1 MRRANQLLLVL
12 ALASVTA
19 CGDATG
25 TPTLAGPVGAPPA
38 TATTSTDIAVTTTIY
53 DADAIGNPL
62 LMQSDDFNGSGFATY
77 SPIGGVHN
85 SLTSH
90 VTATGAWQL
99 YIGNQTTR
107 TVHLLLA
114 DAGLPFAN
122 GYYWSSVEMASR
134 CSDQSGTQV
143 SVRALAVGASYDN
156 CSLIVDFDIGT
167 RQKTTYKLA
176 MGPNFAGTGRATVT
190 CNATDGTYCTSW
202 TIVPNDA
209 APNARV
215 AILTGGNGTTS
226 LDGKFYTNS
235 YSVTD
240 RKSTRLNS
248 SHD

>member
-53 DADAIGNPL
+53 DADAVGNPL

-122 GYYWSSVEMASR
+122 GYYWSSVEVASR
-134 CSDQSGTQV
+134 CDDAAGNQLSILQ
-143 SVRALAVGASYDN
+143 LAQGASYDN

-167 RQKTTYKLA
+167 KKKTTYKLA
-176 MGPNFAGTGRATVT
+176 MGDAFANTGRASVT
-190 CNATDGTYCTSW
+190 CDAAAAGSCTSW

-215 AILTGGNGTTS
+215 AILTAGNGTTS

-235 YSVTD
+235 YRVTAT
-240 RKSTRLNS
+240 KQ
-248 SHD
+248 